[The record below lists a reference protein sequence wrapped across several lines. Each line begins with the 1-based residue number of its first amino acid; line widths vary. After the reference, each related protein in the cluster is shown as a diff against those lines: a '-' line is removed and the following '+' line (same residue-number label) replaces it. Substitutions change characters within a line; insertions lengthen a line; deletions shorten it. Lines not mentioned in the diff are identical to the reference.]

1 MFSEFQGNFS
11 WTFPSFKLFLSLAV
25 GVGSCPRLI
34 CGSAD
39 TLILQQLGV
48 SCPLALEAEHTL
60 TGGISRKVDSEVGWG
75 SLLQL
80 IQHHTVWGSFWVGRK
95 QGAWWP
101 WPVPSLS
108 FTSVPGKVEG
118 GCPKLWAIGDLQ

>member
-25 GVGSCPRLI
+25 GGGSCPRLI

-75 SLLQL
+75 VSPPVNSAPHCLGLFLGREETRSLVALACTQL
-80 IQHHTVWGSFWVGRK
+80 VIHFCAW
-95 QGAWWP
+95 QG
-101 WPVPSLS
+101 
-108 FTSVPGKVEG
+108 
-118 GCPKLWAIGDLQ
+118 